1 MKFTKR
7 PRERGLAP
15 VSRSVQEF
23 PTGTRVTIVIAPE
36 VHKGQPH
43 HRYQGRVGV
52 IYGRMGRAYMV
63 QIKDGGKIKKI
74 VAGPEHLRL
83 VR

>member
-1 MKFTKR
+1 MKFTKG
-7 PRERGLAP
+7 PRERGLLP
-15 VSRSVQEF
+15 VTQSVQDF
-23 PTGTRVTIVIAPE
+23 PTGTRVTILIAPG
-36 VHKGQPH
+36 VHKGAPH

-52 IYGRMGRAYMV
+52 IYGKMGRAYLV

-74 VAGPEHLRL
+74 IAGPEHLKL